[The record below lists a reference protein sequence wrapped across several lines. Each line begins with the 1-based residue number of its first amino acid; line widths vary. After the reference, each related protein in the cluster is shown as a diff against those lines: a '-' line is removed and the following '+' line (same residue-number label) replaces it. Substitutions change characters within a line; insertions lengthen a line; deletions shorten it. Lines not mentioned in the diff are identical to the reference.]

1 MTSLHQVL
9 QEMHKKVEFGFERRK
24 RRVDKQRLSPE
35 SCERTRRSC
44 MTWSGR
50 RSRVERTVVTRLLD
64 VSCRNVSLPSS
75 LFSLSS
81 FCAKLF
87 QRSYNCHFLHNR
99 SSLFKSLNFPH
110 FYSCKTC
117 HHFPNGKRSQSK
129 IIPCISQCKTSKV
142 LVAKITW
149 FTIDRK
155 ESCARFLKKS
165 EEVFSRLG
173 ERCSSRREFFLSSL
187 HFETTREGA
196 AEKKTSTTTKK
207 ISLQRRE
214 REKPLWLRKEEE
226 GKREEWR
233 EELKERRERGKHLS
247 FVAFSSDSSST
258 AHVCLFSRDHRCRW
272 SPFPVWFTSSTHP
285 ESYQLSSWILEA
297 SNPTRMARV
306 AKAVG
311 AGGELQFDMSLPSS
325 HALHFHTN
333 CISLTLDVHP
343 L

>member
-1 MTSLHQVL
+1 
-9 QEMHKKVEFGFERRK
+9 
-24 RRVDKQRLSPE
+24 
-35 SCERTRRSC
+35 

-75 LFSLSS
+75 LFSLSL
-81 FCAKLF
+81 FLLREVVATKL
-87 QRSYNCHFLHNR
+87 QL
-99 SSLFKSLNFPH
+99 SLFTQPIFSLQIFEFPTLLLMQNMPSFPEWQEITVENHSMH
-110 FYSCKTC
+110 FSMQDLKGSCRKNYLI
-117 HHFPNGKRSQSK
+117 HHRQKRK
-129 IIPCISQCKTSKV
+129 LCEI
-142 LVAKITW
+142 
-149 FTIDRK
+149 FEK
-155 ESCARFLKKS
+155 ERRSL
-165 EEVFSRLG
+165 L
-173 ERCSSRREFFLSSL
+173 SSRREVLFSERILSLSSL

-325 HALHFHTN
+325 HALHSHTN